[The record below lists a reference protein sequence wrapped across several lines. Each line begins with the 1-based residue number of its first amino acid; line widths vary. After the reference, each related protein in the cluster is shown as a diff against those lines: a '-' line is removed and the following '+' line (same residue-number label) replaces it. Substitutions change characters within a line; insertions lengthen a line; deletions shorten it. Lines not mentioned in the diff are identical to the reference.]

1 MTEVSAKK
9 KRVLIV
15 EDDLIISLVT
25 ENIVTELGHEVI
37 GKAVSGDEAIELAL
51 LHKPNLILMDIR
63 LKGEIDGI
71 ESVKE
76 IQEKISTSV
85 IYLTVNSDR
94 LNYERA
100 QETKFIDLIS
110 KPFTKEDLLKHLN

>member
-25 ENIVTELGHEVI
+25 ENIVTELGHEVV

-63 LKGEIDGI
+63 LKGEMDGI
-71 ESVKE
+71 EAVKE

-85 IYLTVNSDR
+85 IYLTGNSDR